1 MSLQNTLVTK
11 LKYIEPSEVLRKIGY
26 RNINDKTITRLEN
39 VLSDEFLGL
48 DKSYFDFK
56 YSNYEF
62 VKALCK
68 LCDVD
73 LNDYQ
78 NELEEK
84 KVRATTLKYAFQP
97 YVFVDTGFRRK
108 SQPILALAFMEG
120 HRHLS
125 LPIEYKAASLEEQV
139 KYVKSLISE
148 HYKNTDGHLE
158 MWGKIKRYVFNF
170 SENAHLVFSPD
181 GELTDQKAVTQN
193 TAKVTLGNKDITK
206 LLNN

>member
-11 LKYIEPSEVLRKIGY
+11 LKHIEPGEILRKIGY
-26 RNINDKTITRLEN
+26 RNINDKTIKRLTN
-39 VLSDEFLGL
+39 VLSDELLGL
-48 DKSYFDFK
+48 DKNYFDFK
-56 YSNYEF
+56 YSNCEF

-68 LCDVD
+68 LSGVD

-78 NELEEK
+78 NESEK
-84 KVRATTLKYAFQP
+84 QIVRATILKYAFQP

-108 SQPILALAFMEG
+108 SQPIFALAFMEG

-125 LPIEYKAASLEEQV
+125 LPIEYKAPSLEEQV
-139 KYVKSLISE
+139 KYVKTLISE
-148 HYKNTDGHLE
+148 HYKNTSGHLDV
-158 MWGKIKRYVFNF
+158 WGEIRRYVFNF
-170 SENAHLVFSPD
+170 SENAHLVFNPD
-181 GELTDQKAVTQN
+181 GELIDETAVDRN